1 MESKKPQKGKRLTFS
16 AIPIKKVAPGAIA
29 PPEELLATSLTQIVP
44 TMFNRRGAPEV
55 EKAVAPPSRSKTAR
69 IKRPNI
75 GQKQYEL
82 AAAEEPEIVSIAA
95 PAPAHALETVAPALE
110 AVAPATEAVAP
121 ATETVAPATEAV
133 APEAVPQPI
142 KIRRPKSKYS
152 KKLKKV
158 KETIDEIENND
169 PYKEVPEAFVSQ
181 SRKGFTSFVVKTYG
195 DFALPPKLQAPDM
208 EACSR
213 LGAAGEDTT
222 RMYLYQ
228 QFVRE
233 YVRQA
238 SPYRGTL
245 VYHGLGSGKTCSAI
259 AAMEALYGT
268 SGKKI
273 IVMTPFSL
281 QNNFLTEITF
291 CGFKHFRL
299 QNHWVRVE
307 LESDPT
313 AALFAKEVM
322 KIPDT
327 FFQKQKR
334 AKRTMA
340 FYVPD
345 FEQPANFDSLP
356 DTDKK
361 EIRDQIFSILRQR
374 ITFISYNGI
383 RASQLKIWACS
394 QSNFFDDAVIII
406 DEVHNLTRLMQGTI
420 EPYLTETPRQKRRI
434 EAEPVTPGRWAPKL
448 CNVSANYK
456 RAFLFY
462 RLLVGAK
469 NSKILALSGTPIVNF
484 PEELGILA
492 NVLHGYNDCVE
503 VTIPQNP
510 SIPASRIEALFNTTA
525 ANHPRIDFYKI
536 TQTQSAQQI
545 FISAVPEGYRKV
557 FDAAG
562 KLQGLEHVGDD
573 AVPASIEDIFLDL
586 QNQLS
591 PEGITFS
598 NPKFQSLPLLPPD
611 GEGFLQRFINQ
622 DGLSVNNE
630 IVLSKRL
637 SGLISYYRGSKEE
650 FMPRVTRDEYVYVP
664 FTEYSLIGYLK
675 ARRSEQEEEEK
686 LKSKTD
692 GKTKV
697 ISAWAE
703 VLAIAG
709 KKNPSSYRFR
719 SRAACNFVFPES
731 VKRPFPDNEFDI
743 EEELGK
749 DVEVLGDQEAD
760 AAMDDAASQAAEK
773 EDMDVEEEADAD
785 TPRPPV
791 REGMSYKQRIA
802 AAIEAIRSI
811 GSQHLTLEP
820 SEPGASSL
828 DKYSPKYAEILRKIQ
843 ASPGSALVYSQFR
856 TLEGIG
862 LFGVALEAN
871 GYIPIEILGSDD
883 DPYFSPKCEQSFR
896 MHFRA
901 TTSPTNQSNLNTDT
915 TTYAK
920 KRYILYSGEESRERR
935 NLLINLFNARFDRLP
950 PRISSVLR
958 ESGFEG
964 PTNKKGDICNVI
976 SITGAGAEGLSL
988 KNVRSVHVMEPF
1000 WNPVRTDQVK
1010 GRAVRICSHSELP
1023 VEDRTVEVF
1032 TYVSTVS
1039 QQMIAKK
1046 LVDESFMI
1054 LDGSRTSDQFI
1065 QVISEKKK
1073 TLTNEILRVMKQSA
1087 VDCNLNSTEN
1097 NTSLETIRC
1106 FIIKGGADEFLYD
1119 PRIDDDIIETER
1131 STRFTTVDTTTTAVV
1146 APTKPTTVRLTVRS
1160 IAGKQYIEKP
1170 QPDGSI
1176 TLYNIKDRLFETP
1189 VGKRTLNPETGKYK
1203 TTFT

>member
-1 MESKKPQKGKRLTFS
+1 
-16 AIPIKKVAPGAIA
+16 
-29 PPEELLATSLTQIVP
+29 
-44 TMFNRRGAPEV
+44 
-55 EKAVAPPSRSKTAR
+55 
-69 IKRPNI
+69 
-75 GQKQYEL
+75 
-82 AAAEEPEIVSIAA
+82 
-95 PAPAHALETVAPALE
+95 
-110 AVAPATEAVAP
+110 
-121 ATETVAPATEAV
+121 
-133 APEAVPQPI
+133 
-142 KIRRPKSKYS
+142 
-152 KKLKKV
+152 
-158 KETIDEIENND
+158 
-169 PYKEVPEAFVSQ
+169 
-181 SRKGFTSFVVKTYG
+181 
-195 DFALPPKLQAPDM
+195 
-208 EACSR
+208 
-213 LGAAGEDTT
+213 
-222 RMYLYQ
+222 MYLYQ

-299 QNHWVRVE
+299 QNHWVRIE
-307 LESDPT
+307 LASDPT

-334 AKRTMA
+334 AKRVEA

-356 DTDKK
+356 DADKK

-394 QSNFFDDAVIII
+394 QPEFFDDAVIII

-420 EPYLTETPRQKRRI
+420 EPYLTETPGQKRRI
-434 EAEPVTPGRWAPKL
+434 EAEPITPGRWNPKL

-462 RLLVGAK
+462 RLLAGAK
-469 NSKILALSGTPIVNF
+469 NSKIIALSGTPIVNF

-492 NVLHGYNDCVE
+492 NVLHGYIDCVDA
-503 VTIPQNP
+503 TIPQN
-510 SIPASRIEALFNTTA
+510 SAIPAARIEALFNATA
-525 ANHPRIDFYKI
+525 AKHPRIDFYKI

-557 FDAAG
+557 FDASG
-562 KLQGLEHVGDD
+562 KLQGLEHAGDE

-586 QNQLS
+586 QSQLS
-591 PEGITFS
+591 ASGISFS
-598 NPKFQSLPLLPPD
+598 NPQYKSLPLLPPD
-611 GEGFLQRFINQ
+611 GEGFIQRFINQ
-622 DGLSVNNE
+622 DGLSINNE

-650 FMPRVTRDEYVYVP
+650 FMPRVTHDEYVYVP
-664 FTEYSLIGYLK
+664 FTEYSLVGYLK
-675 ARRSEQEEEEK
+675 ARRAEQEEEDTQK
-686 LKSKTD
+686 KKTD

-697 ISAWAE
+697 VSAWSE

-773 EDMDVEEEADAD
+773 EDMDIDDADAAV
-785 TPRPPV
+785 RPPI

-811 GSQHLTLEP
+811 SSQHLTLEP
-820 SEPGASSL
+820 SEPGAASL
-828 DKYSPKYAEILRKIQ
+828 EKYSPKYAEMLRKIQ
-843 ASPGSALVYSQFR
+843 ASSGSALVYSQFR

-883 DPYFSPKCEQSFR
+883 DPYFSPKTEQSFR
-896 MHFRA
+896 MHFRVDSIA
-901 TTSPTNQSNLNTDT
+901 PVVSNESNLDEEESNNNSNTNT
-915 TTYAK
+915 VISENSQVGGAYAK
-920 KRYILYSGEESRERR
+920 NRYILYSGEESRERR

-950 PRISSVLR
+950 PRIASVLR
-958 ESGFEG
+958 ESGFEE
-964 PTNKKGDICNVI
+964 PTNKKGDICKVI

-988 KNVRSVHVMEPF
+988 KNVRSVHIMEPF

-1023 VEDRTVEVF
+1023 VEERTVEVF

-1046 LVDESFMI
+1046 LVDESFII

-1065 QVISEKKK
+1065 QDISEKKK
-1073 TLTNEILRVMKQSA
+1073 KLTNDILHVMKQSA

-1097 NTSLETIRC
+1097 NTSLETVRC
-1106 FIIKGGADEFLYD
+1106 FIIKGGSDEFLYD
-1119 PRIDDDIIETER
+1119 PRIDEDIIETER
-1131 STRFTTVDTTTTAVV
+1131 STRFAGE
-1146 APTKPTTVRLTVRS
+1146 TKPSGSTVTDTSVAAQPKTIRLTVRS

-1176 TLYNIKDRLFETP
+1176 MLYNIKDRLFEKP
-1189 VGKRTLNPETGKYK
+1189 LGKRILNATTGKYK
-1203 TTFT
+1203 TTFL

>member
-1 MESKKPQKGKRLTFS
+1 
-16 AIPIKKVAPGAIA
+16 
-29 PPEELLATSLTQIVP
+29 
-44 TMFNRRGAPEV
+44 
-55 EKAVAPPSRSKTAR
+55 
-69 IKRPNI
+69 
-75 GQKQYEL
+75 
-82 AAAEEPEIVSIAA
+82 
-95 PAPAHALETVAPALE
+95 
-110 AVAPATEAVAP
+110 
-121 ATETVAPATEAV
+121 
-133 APEAVPQPI
+133 
-142 KIRRPKSKYS
+142 
-152 KKLKKV
+152 
-158 KETIDEIENND
+158 
-169 PYKEVPEAFVSQ
+169 
-181 SRKGFTSFVVKTYG
+181 
-195 DFALPPKLQAPDM
+195 M

-299 QNHWVRVE
+299 QNHWVRIE

-394 QSNFFDDAVIII
+394 QPDFFDDAVIII

-420 EPYLTETPRQKRRI
+420 EPYLMETPRQKRRI
-434 EAEPVTPGRWAPKL
+434 EAEPVTPGRWTPKL

-503 VTIPQNP
+503 ATIPQNP
-510 SIPASRIEALFNTTA
+510 SIPAARIEALFNTTA

-557 FDAAG
+557 FDASG
-562 KLQGLEHVGDD
+562 KLQGLEHVGGD

-586 QNQLS
+586 QAQLS
-591 PEGITFS
+591 AGGLSFS
-598 NPKFQSLPLLPPD
+598 NPQFKSLPLLPPD

-686 LKSKTD
+686 QKSKTD

-697 ISAWAE
+697 VSAWAE

-749 DVEVLGDQEAD
+749 DLEVLGDQEAD

-773 EDMDVEEEADAD
+773 EDMDVEED
-785 TPRPPV
+785 TGIARPPV

-828 DKYSPKYAEILRKIQ
+828 EKYSPKYAEILRKIQ

-883 DPYFSPKCEQSFR
+883 DPYFAPATEASFR
-896 MHFRA
+896 AHFTKGSNNLAEASNNLEDEAEAEDEDEDENGAEAGTNHLLEEDARQNLVNKKGMTEVYNPVDEA
-901 TTSPTNQSNLNTDT
+901 THKKALETFRPKGSEKVIAPTTGGAH
-915 TTYAK
+915 AK

-950 PRISSVLR
+950 PRIASVLR
-958 ESGFEG
+958 QSGFEG

-1039 QQMIAKK
+1039 QQMIVKK

-1065 QVISEKKK
+1065 QEISEKKK
-1073 TLTNEILRVMKQSA
+1073 KLTNEILRVMKQSA

-1131 STRFTTVDTTTTAVV
+1131 STRFTTTVGPVAATTTAAAAV
-1146 APTKPTTVRLTVRS
+1146 AKPTTVRLTVRS

-1189 VGKRTLNPETGKYK
+1189 LGKRTLNPETGKYK